1 MHNNLKTAHDF
12 RNVLANIKGLTD
24 LLQDEITAK
33 ISDET
38 TLYLK
43 LIQDQCNFG
52 IQVSEDIMNKDS
64 SDLCD
69 VPLNAMLQKQYDVYK
84 LNAKRKEI
92 VLKNK
97 VNSTASIAYTNPFKL
112 NRILNNLIQ
121 NAIKFTPNSGFIELD
136 LQENDTHFIISIA
149 DTGSGFKAI
158 PNKKKIELNNNASSY
173 STINEKGWGLGL
185 QICQDLAS
193 EINAEITYETK
204 ENIGTTFFIRLKKTV
219 SYCEIA

>member
-24 LLQDEITAK
+24 LLQDEMTAT

-38 TLYLK
+38 ALYLK

-52 IQVSEDIMNKDS
+52 IQLSEDIMNKNS
-64 SDLCD
+64 SDLCS
-69 VPLNAMLQKQYDVYK
+69 VSLNAMLQTQYDVYK

-92 VLKNK
+92 ILKNK
-97 VNSTASIAYTNPFKL
+97 VNSTASIAYTNPVKL
-112 NRILNNLIQ
+112 NRILNNLIL

-136 LQENDTHFIISIA
+136 LQENDTHCVISIA

-158 PNKKKIELNNNASSY
+158 PYKKKFELNDNASPY

-193 EINAEITYETK
+193 EINAEITYESK
-204 ENIGTTFFIRLKKTV
+204 ENIGTTFYIKLKKIV